1 MVMLK
6 GRDGDHFLIEMPR
19 GDALDVCR
27 MLELSQKVDECI
39 LDTPFEDIA
48 RIKEHFQLQVGLAG
62 QDSNTTVSLVKKDV
76 RSLSQVLGGV
86 NVVDTDD
93 FFGGDEGIPDDDTMQ
108 KLADSADEVYWQVC
122 ALEKGVQ

>member
-62 QDSNTTVSLVKKDV
+62 QDSEATVRLAKEDI
-76 RSLSQVLGGV
+76 RSLSKVLEGV
-86 NVVDTDD
+86 SVVDTDD

-108 KLADSADEVYWQVC
+108 KLADGANDIYWQVYGPV
-122 ALEKGVQ
+122 KGMQ